1 MLNHVIV
8 FSNKS
13 LRRIFATLR
22 LYKIRYSMLENK
34 KNPVF
39 IGVGDGFEFKAGINE
54 GYELSLINEKR
65 LEKNYGLMSIT
76 TEKILKRV
84 DFNKNIK
91 KKKIKFFNYSLIPG

>member
-13 LRRIFATLR
+13 LRCIFTILR

-39 IGVGDGFEFKAGINE
+39 TGVGEGFEFKAG
-54 GYELSLINEKR
+54 
-65 LEKNYGLMSIT
+65 
-76 TEKILKRV
+76 TE
-84 DFNKNIK
+84 
-91 KKKIKFFNYSLIPG
+91 

>member
-13 LRRIFATLR
+13 LRRIFATHR

-39 IGVGDGFEFKAGINE
+39 IRDGEGFEFKTG
-54 GYELSLINEKR
+54 
-65 LEKNYGLMSIT
+65 
-76 TEKILKRV
+76 
-84 DFNKNIK
+84 IK
-91 KKKIKFFNYSLIPG
+91 K